1 MKRIISVLAVCAF
14 IMLTACSCSIK
25 KTENGGSVNT
35 AAPTASTTAAQTKMH
50 NDYKDR
56 LPAFK
61 FENEPSEKYDDGM
74 RYILTV
80 KCSQKEYEK
89 YIKEVKKT
97 GFAQNAIEDEG
108 YFCAYDEQGYYAEI
122 TYIGEMMTVFVKLP

>member
-1 MKRIISVLAVCAF
+1 MKRIISVLAACAF
-14 IMLTACSCSIK
+14 ILLTASSCSIK
-25 KTENGGSVNT
+25 KTDNGGVVIT
-35 AAPTASTTAAQTKMH
+35 AAPTASTTVAQTKMH
-50 NDYKDR
+50 NDFKDR

-80 KCSQKEYEK
+80 KCSKKEYEK

-97 GFAQNAIEDEG
+97 GFAQNAIEDDG

-122 TYIGEMMTVFVKLP
+122 TYISEMMTVFVKLP

>member
-14 IMLTACSCSIK
+14 ILLTACSCSIK

-35 AAPTASTTAAQTKMH
+35 AAPTVSTTAAQTKMH
-50 NDYKDR
+50 NDFKDR

-80 KCSQKEYEK
+80 KCSQKEYAK
-89 YIKEVKKT
+89 YIREVKKN
-97 GFAQNAIEDEG
+97 GFAQNAIEEEG

>member
-14 IMLTACSCSIK
+14 ILLTACSCSIK

-50 NDYKDR
+50 NDFKDR

-89 YIKEVKKT
+89 YNEN
-97 GFAQNAIEDEG
+97 F
-108 YFCAYDEQGYYAEI
+108 
-122 TYIGEMMTVFVKLP
+122 